1 MIPFITSRV
10 NYSAITEADNKS
22 DRDRQAELKNSDE
35 KRRRM
40 KVILNEN
47 SMLRFGNLKKNI
59 ADHDNSLLNTIK
71 DSLLK
76 IDPSLEKNS
85 QPKALDEKFSRINSL
100 DSELDYSK
108 KTQLHS
114 LSESEKNQKNDN
126 SQNLNLSY
134 VLSKDEDIF
143 ENKLSS
149 LELEWHDLL
158 DKNEKLITNKNSKPT
173 DDVHIFINQRVSD
186 ELPLISEPSQ
196 FDKKFFNIDL
206 RSSRS
211 SELTNIEKNSLD
223 NSHLVKSLA
232 VDDKLGELDAIPM
245 FFVADEVSLTE
256 ATKLK
261 SLNNDL
267 EKIFIDIKSKKSS
280 DQLLLNIQ
288 NIEKC
293 LKSDVDNTENFSQM
307 DVSDLSYQLD
317 FLEGYLQSE
326 AYSKD
331 MHNKLIDSLNNSRSY
346 LIQIESS
353 KLLDKESKSSAI
365 ENNLQI
371 NENTIA
377 MMSPQVINSASISNK
392 AVADNAINKNNQIN
406 GTSRIQQKNK
416 DETLPLIVVRSV

>member
-22 DRDRQAELKNSDE
+22 DRDRQAELKNNDE

-59 ADHDNSLLNTIK
+59 TDHDSSLLATIK

-76 IDPSLEKNS
+76 IDHSLDKNS
-85 QPKALDEKFSRINSL
+85 QPKVLDDSFSKINSF
-100 DSELDYSK
+100 DIEVDDAK
-108 KTQLHS
+108 QTKLHS

-126 SQNLNLSY
+126 SQKLNSSY
-134 VLSKDEDIF
+134 TFSKGEDFF

-149 LELEWHDLL
+149 LEVEWHDLL
-158 DKNEKLITNKNSKPT
+158 DKNEKFITNKNSKPI
-173 DDVHIFINQRVSD
+173 DDTHIFINQRVSD
-186 ELPLISEPSQ
+186 EPPLISEPLQ
-196 FDKKFFNIDL
+196 LDKKFLNSEL
-206 RSSRS
+206 HSSHS
-211 SELTNIEKNSLD
+211 SELMNIEKNAVD
-223 NSHLVKSLA
+223 NSHLMKSFA
-232 VDDKLGELDAIPM
+232 VDNKLGDLDAASK
-245 FFVADEVSLTE
+245 FSVSDGVSVTE

-261 SLNNDL
+261 SFIDDL
-267 EKIFIDIKSKKSS
+267 EKTFVDIKSKKNP
-280 DQLLLNIQ
+280 DQLLLNIK

-293 LKSDVDNTENFSQM
+293 LKSDVDNTENLSQM

-326 AYSKD
+326 SYSKD

-377 MMSPQVINSASISNK
+377 MISPQIINSASISNK

-406 GTSRIQQKNK
+406 GTSRLQQKNK

>member
-22 DRDRQAELKNSDE
+22 DRDRQAELKNNDE

-59 ADHDNSLLNTIK
+59 TDHDSSLLSTIK

-76 IDPSLEKNS
+76 IDHSLDKNF
-85 QPKALDEKFSRINSL
+85 QPKVLDDSFSKINIL
-100 DSELDYSK
+100 DSELDGSEKSK
-108 KTQLHS
+108 LHS
-114 LSESEKNQKNDN
+114 LSEFEKNQKNDN
-126 SQNLNLSY
+126 SQKLNSSY
-134 VLSKDEDIF
+134 TFSKDEDFF

-149 LELEWHDLL
+149 LEVEWHDLL
-158 DKNEKLITNKNSKPT
+158 DKNEKFITNKNSKPT
-173 DDVHIFINQRVSD
+173 DDTHIFINQRVSD
-186 ELPLISEPSQ
+186 DPPVINKPSQ
-196 FDKKFFNIDL
+196 LDKKFLNSEL
-206 RSSRS
+206 HSSHS
-211 SELTNIEKNSLD
+211 SELMNIEKNSVD
-223 NSHLVKSLA
+223 NSHLMKSLA
-232 VDDKLGELDAIPM
+232 VDDKLGDLDAANK
-245 FFVADEVSLTE
+245 FSVADEVSVTE

-261 SLNNDL
+261 SFNNDL
-267 EKIFIDIKSKKSS
+267 EKIFVDIKSKKSP

-293 LKSDVDNTENFSQM
+293 LKLDFDNTENLSQM

-317 FLEGYLQSE
+317 FLEGYLHSE
-326 AYSKD
+326 SYSKD
-331 MHNKLIDSLNNSRSY
+331 IHNKLIDSLNNSRSY

-371 NENTIA
+371 NENRIA
-377 MMSPQVINSASISNK
+377 MISPQVINSASISNK

-406 GTSRIQQKNK
+406 GTSRLQQKNK

>member
-47 SMLRFGNLKKNI
+47 SMLRFGNLKQNI
-59 ADHDNSLLNTIK
+59 AENDNSLLTTIK

-76 IDPSLEKNS
+76 IDHSLDKNI
-85 QPKALDEKFSRINSL
+85 QPKVLDDSFSKINIL
-100 DSELDYSK
+100 DSELDGSEKSK
-108 KTQLHS
+108 LHS
-114 LSESEKNQKNDN
+114 LSEFEKNQKNDN
-126 SQNLNLSY
+126 PKNLNSSY
-134 VLSKDEDIF
+134 TFFKDEDFF

-149 LELEWHDLL
+149 LEVEWHDLL

-173 DDVHIFINQRVSD
+173 DDADIFINQRVSD
-186 ELPLISEPSQ
+186 EPPLINEPSQ
-196 FDKKFFNIDL
+196 LDKNFLNGEL
-206 RSSRS
+206 HSSHS
-211 SELTNIEKNSLD
+211 SELMNIGKNAVD
-223 NSHLVKSLA
+223 NSHLMNSSA
-232 VDDKLGELDAIPM
+232 VDDKLGELDAANK
-245 FFVADEVSLTE
+245 FSVADEVSVTE
-256 ATKLK
+256 ASKMK
-261 SLNNDL
+261 SFNNDL
-267 EKIFIDIKSKKSS
+267 DKTFVDIKSKKSP

-293 LKSDVDNTENFSQM
+293 LKSDVDSTDNLSQM

-326 AYSKD
+326 SYSKD

-346 LIQIESS
+346 LIQIESN

-371 NENTIA
+371 NENRIA

-406 GTSRIQQKNK
+406 GTSRLQQKNK

>member
-47 SMLRFGNLKKNI
+47 SMLRFGNLKQNI
-59 ADHDNSLLNTIK
+59 TDHDSSLLTTIK

-76 IDPSLEKNS
+76 IDHSLDKNS
-85 QPKALDEKFSRINSL
+85 QPKVLDDSFSKINIL
-100 DSELDYSK
+100 DSELDGSEKSK
-108 KTQLHS
+108 LHS
-114 LSESEKNQKNDN
+114 LSEFEKNQKNEN
-126 SQNLNLSY
+126 SQKLNSFY
-134 VLSKDEDIF
+134 TFSKEEDFF

-149 LELEWHDLL
+149 LEVEWHDLL
-158 DKNEKLITNKNSKPT
+158 EKNEKFITNKISKPN
-173 DDVHIFINQRVSD
+173 DDAHIFINQRVSD
-186 ELPLISEPSQ
+186 EPPLINELSKL
-196 FDKKFFNIDL
+196 DKKFLNSEL
-206 RSSRS
+206 HSSRS
-211 SELTNIEKNSLD
+211 SELVNIEKNAVD
-223 NSHLVKSLA
+223 NSHLMKSLA
-232 VDDKLGELDAIPM
+232 VDDKLGELDAASK
-245 FFVADEVSLTE
+245 FSVADEVSVTK

-261 SLNNDL
+261 SFNNDL
-267 EKIFIDIKSKKSS
+267 EKIFVDIKSKKSP

-293 LKSDVDNTENFSQM
+293 LKLDVDNTENLSQM

-326 AYSKD
+326 SYSKD

-353 KLLDKESKSSAI
+353 KLLNNESNSPKI
-365 ENNLQI
+365 ENNIQI

-406 GTSRIQQKNK
+406 GTSRLQQKNK